1 MQRLED
7 KAFRTLSS
15 SASASASSASASAAS
30 KRLLERGLSKL
41 KAGRAKNVISLYYGL
56 FIFLDCM
63 TLNSLHTQ
71 EAYARGHSALCIWFL
86 LSYFYFFH
94 PFITTFIIT
103 H

>member
-41 KAGRAKNVISLYYGL
+41 KAGRAKNL
-56 FIFLDCM
+56 
-63 TLNSLHTQ
+63 
-71 EAYARGHSALCIWFL
+71 
-86 LSYFYFFH
+86 
-94 PFITTFIIT
+94 
-103 H
+103 